1 MLGSPVVLVTMET
14 TAVTVAATPE
24 LDVLVLAV
32 VITTNISG
40 GLASSVSSHKSKN
53 RNGREGGGGEE

>member
-1 MLGSPVVLVTMET
+1 MTMET

-32 VITTNISG
+32 VMTTNISG
-40 GLASSVSSHKSKN
+40 GLASSVSSHKSKK
-53 RNGREGGGGEE
+53 